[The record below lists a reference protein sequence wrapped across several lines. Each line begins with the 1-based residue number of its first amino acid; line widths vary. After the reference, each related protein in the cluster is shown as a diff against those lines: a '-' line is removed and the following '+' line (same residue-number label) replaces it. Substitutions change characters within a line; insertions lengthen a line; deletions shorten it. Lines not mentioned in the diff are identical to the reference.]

1 MRACRGRPNGA
12 RDVAESRDPA
22 LRRLPFAD
30 DLPVPAFMIRPIPH
44 PSSRRGRQGSLLV
57 VVLFLLLQC
66 LQPLLHAHPE
76 PSSHT
81 PQGAAHVASVHLPD
95 APALW
100 RAADREGS
108 APVTV
113 SAEDDLRRASPC
125 AVALVAAA
133 HRCVIPAPSVLLR
146 VRPPEGHTR
155 VPDPGAFP
163 GPARGPPFSEV

>member
-1 MRACRGRPNGA
+1 
-12 RDVAESRDPA
+12 
-22 LRRLPFAD
+22 
-30 DLPVPAFMIRPIPH
+30 MIRPIPH

-81 PQGAAHVASVHLPD
+81 PQGAAHAASVHLPD

-133 HRCVIPAPSVLLR
+133 HRCVIPARLVLLR

-155 VPDPGAFP
+155 VPDPGALP
-163 GPARGPPFSEV
+163 SPARGPPFSEV